1 MKKKGILLIS
11 VLIVMT
17 IALVLFFFSLKD
29 KKTEKISK
37 KEVNEEIIKLN
48 GEEVNFKK
56 YRINQQFYLEIPE
69 LFVQMSDEEVNKRY
83 TNDFKPGLIFTDDEM
98 LVNILVHASN
108 EALTN
113 DGLQTFLESYK
124 TTVAGASITKEE
136 ITVKDSKNIARLD
149 YTIQNDITL
158 EAHHILFFSIE
169 DKAMMI
175 DFKYPSEKA
184 TVWDKICE
192 YTLKSLKFV

>member
-113 DGLQTFLESYK
+113 DGLQTFLES
-124 TTVAGASITKEE
+124 
-136 ITVKDSKNIARLD
+136 
-149 YTIQNDITL
+149 
-158 EAHHILFFSIE
+158 
-169 DKAMMI
+169 
-175 DFKYPSEKA
+175 
-184 TVWDKICE
+184 
-192 YTLKSLKFV
+192 